1 MKKALHVLTLGSNL
15 REVGR
20 NKPEENVSEWKR
32 FQSKEV
38 GMAPLG
44 FCILETQ
51 FTRRTYKV
59 CSC

>member
-1 MKKALHVLTLGSNL
+1 MLTSNWNV

-20 NKPEENVSEWKR
+20 NKPDENVSEWKR

-51 FTRRTYKV
+51 FTRKTYKV
-59 CSC
+59 CSRWQGNG